1 MLAARTS
8 TLTGAARIDD
18 GIKSFE
24 RETLPKLRAM
34 PGFAGATLHVDRA
47 AKTMVATTYWDS
59 DAALRA
65 SEKGADTLREAA
77 AKASG
82 VTAMPKVERFE
93 CPVVSEIR
101 VPAHA

>member
-8 TLTGAARIDD
+8 TLTGVTKLDD
-18 GIKSFE
+18 GIRSFE
-24 RETLPKLRAM
+24 RETLPKLRAL
-34 PGFAGATLHVDRA
+34 PGFAGATLHVDRN

-59 DAALRA
+59 EAALKA
-65 SEKGADTLREAA
+65 SEKAADELRQAA
-77 AKASG
+77 GKASG
-82 VTAMPKVERFE
+82 VTAPPKVERFE

>member
-8 TLTGAARIDD
+8 TLTGATRLDD
-18 GIKSFE
+18 GIKAFE
-24 RETLPKLRAM
+24 REIVPKLRSM

-47 AKTMVATTYWDS
+47 AKKMVATTYWES
-59 DAALRA
+59 EAALEA
-65 SEKGADTLREAA
+65 SEKSAGDLRQAA

-82 VTAMPKVERFE
+82 ATAPPKVERFE

-101 VPAHA
+101 VGARA

>member
-8 TLTGAARIDD
+8 TLSGATRIDD

-24 RETLPKLRAM
+24 RDTLPKLRSM
-34 PGFAGATLHVDRA
+34 PGFAGATLHIDRA

-59 DAALRA
+59 EAALKA
-65 SEKGADTLREAA
+65 SEKGADELRQGA

-82 VTAMPKVERFE
+82 VTAVPKVERFE